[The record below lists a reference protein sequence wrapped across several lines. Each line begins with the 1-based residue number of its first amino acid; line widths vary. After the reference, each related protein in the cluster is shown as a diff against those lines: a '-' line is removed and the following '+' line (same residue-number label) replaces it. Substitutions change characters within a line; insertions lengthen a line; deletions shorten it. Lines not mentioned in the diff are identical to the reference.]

1 MENPFTAP
9 EQDVSPVESPIDLV
23 SPPSD
28 NLVDYPSDFASP
40 NDIASP
46 GDILFVLSDI
56 ASPPSDVAFPSSG
69 ADPDNGTNDGPPAQA
84 SDASP
89 DRLLHLGLNRTPTR
103 SPRRRFRWS
112 NPDSIWKPK
121 TPPKPRKA
129 KTPKEKAGR
138 DDPDFEEYIGMKRT
152 KASVEPNEYRVMAS
166 VFKMLSSAPAAVQD
180 WFESLGDRPRN
191 RLGKVCEVAAV
202 VADRAVVLADS
213 DILRIPRA
221 KDGRPRNQPGLG
233 GVGEKIVTIIA
244 ESNKLGI
251 PNSAGYVA
259 NKLRE
264 VHGINK
270 SVSTIT
276 RYLKKELDM
285 YYGKGIRQNMMHD
298 APANVDYRYNYLKER
313 LGNLEMVDGKY
324 VPKFPEVFLDE
335 SCCHLDHA
343 AANRWVPKGDIVTE
357 PGRGPLLV
365 IFAAFVVYYDRD
377 NHRMESKFVQD
388 SVYIWPAI
396 GKAHL
401 NTSKRSKDGDNDNNV
416 WNNVPQ
422 EIFKTP
428 PYHSELQP
436 IEKIWAVVKNAGED
450 EGSYTQEDVGPVL
463 HCVTTA
469 DIRQC
474 LEEQHQNWLRVLP
487 GSHQAEARR
496 HE

>member
-1 MENPFTAP
+1 
-9 EQDVSPVESPIDLV
+9 
-23 SPPSD
+23 
-28 NLVDYPSDFASP
+28 
-40 NDIASP
+40 
-46 GDILFVLSDI
+46 
-56 ASPPSDVAFPSSG
+56 
-69 ADPDNGTNDGPPAQA
+69 
-84 SDASP
+84 
-89 DRLLHLGLNRTPTR
+89 
-103 SPRRRFRWS
+103 
-112 NPDSIWKPK
+112 
-121 TPPKPRKA
+121 
-129 KTPKEKAGR
+129 
-138 DDPDFEEYIGMKRT
+138 
-152 KASVEPNEYRVMAS
+152 MAS

-191 RLGKVCEVAAV
+191 RLGKVCEVEAV

-259 NKLRE
+259 NELRE
-264 VHGINK
+264 
-270 SVSTIT
+270 
-276 RYLKKELDM
+276 
-285 YYGKGIRQNMMHD
+285 NMMHD

-335 SCCHLDHA
+335 SYCHLDHA
-343 AANRWVPKGDIVTE
+343 AANRWVPKGGIVTE

-388 SVYIWPAI
+388 SVYIWPPI
-396 GKAHL
+396 GNAHL

-422 EIFKTP
+422 EVKDAKVIAVDHD
-428 PYHSELQP
+428 YHGNFIAELFDRLFQR
-436 IEKIWAVVKNAGED
+436 ICQNLEAMNL
-450 EGSYTQEDVGPVL
+450 GP
-463 HCVTTA
+463 
-469 DIRQC
+469 
-474 LEEQHQNWLRVLP
+474 
-487 GSHQAEARR
+487 
-496 HE
+496 